1 MHRTLPLKNRQTDIT
16 HLGLIEEIKQNIPK
30 IESDLVG
37 NLMWYSPS
45 ARFVP
50 DTIDII
56 SLEYLGRSRYKM
68 NYTFRW
74 NVFNPCL
81 DIDSDETTYTSVN
94 FTLQSQALVFD
105 FIDNVPDTMS
115 EEL

>member
-1 MHRTLPLKNRQTDIT
+1 MHTTLPLKNRQSDLTP
-16 HLGLIEEIKQNIPK
+16 LELIEVIKQNIPK
-30 IESDLVG
+30 IEGDLVG
-37 NLMWYSPS
+37 NLMWYSPN
-45 ARFVP
+45 ARFVQ

-56 SLEYLGRSRYKM
+56 SLEYLGCSRYKM
-68 NYTFRW
+68 NYSFRW

-94 FTLQSQALVFD
+94 FTLESQSLVFD
-105 FIDNVPDTMS
+105 FIDNEPETMS